1 MRLALFVLALGL
13 AACSQ
18 RGAPPSQIRLDYSGQ
33 GTLDLN
39 VSYSTT
45 WKLIPTSNW
54 LTVTPTEGLGPAR
67 VTLVAK
73 PTDVPEAP
81 SISTDLQ
88 LSGDLQGNVKVTLPL
103 VKLSGQV
110 QSLPSQTSFP
120 LEAGAVPL
128 HGKPQNLST
137 GEILVKYRSS
147 ALGGTRTALPELA
160 EMVPQG
166 AELLSSD
173 RLNRLVKLR
182 AADLQ
187 ATLRRLKSDP
197 RVEWAELNGMVW
209 ALGEPADE
217 FYPLE
222 GHLRLTGARFS
233 YLGSYPNPV
242 TVAVVDTGVRY
253 DHPDLQGRLVLPG
266 EGALDLVEGDL
277 DPTDT
282 GDMAYPDKG
291 SHGTHVTGIITA
303 RVGTN
308 PLPASC
314 TEDGKLTC
322 SESGV
327 VGVAG
332 LAPVKVLPI
341 RILDESG
348 NGTFEAVAAAIRYA
362 AGIPVEFE
370 GKSYTNPQPVSVINL
385 SLGSS
390 AQSQAMCEA
399 VAEATAR
406 GVAVVAAAGNGGG
419 STYFYPASCPG
430 AISVG
435 ATDYNFG
442 GVPRPAWYS
451 QQNDRVSVSA
461 PGGDTAQFTSGL
473 VCRNKRT
480 GDEHPCPDGI
490 LSTTW
495 DFTFKD
501 PITQKVVGRPNYA
514 FYMGTSQAAP
524 QVAAAL
530 ALLISSG
537 QASNGQAA
545 WEQLKS
551 HLTDLGPAGKDDA
564 YGLGFLNVPG
574 ALGLKLPPGPY
585 VLTLEGPT
593 PRILK
598 PDASGHFE
606 AYVMAGEYDLKSCR
620 DDSQNGLCDAD
631 EPHLTQHLRVP
642 PQAGFSLGLQ
652 FVGTP

>member
-1 MRLALFVLALGL
+1 MRLALLALVLGL
-13 AACSQ
+13 AACAQ
-18 RGAPPSQIRLDYSGQ
+18 RGVSPSQIRLDYSGQ

-39 VSYSTT
+39 VSYSTA
-45 WKLIPTSNW
+45 WKLIPGSPW
-54 LTVTPTEGLGPAR
+54 LTTTPAEGLGPAR
-67 VTLVAK
+67 VSLQAK
-73 PTDVPEAP
+73 PTELPEAP

-88 LSGDLQGNVKVTLPL
+88 FSGDLQGSTKVTLPL

-110 QSLPSQTSFP
+110 QAPPSQTSFS

-128 HGKPQNLST
+128 RGKPQNLST

-147 ALGGTRTALPELA
+147 GLEGSRTALHEPVEI
-160 EMVPQG
+160 VPQG
-166 AELLSSD
+166 AALLSSD

-182 AADLQ
+182 TSDLQ
-187 ATLRRLKSDP
+187 TALRRLQSDP
-197 RVEWAELNGMVW
+197 RVEWAEPNGIVW

-222 GHLRLTGARFS
+222 WHLRLTGARFS

-266 EGALDLVEGDL
+266 EGALDLVEGDS

-282 GDMAYPDKG
+282 GDIASPDKG

-303 RVGTN
+303 GAGTFVAPCPN
-308 PLPASC
+308 
-314 TEDGKLTC
+314 C
-322 SESGV
+322 SNSGV
-327 VGVAG
+327 VGVAWP
-332 LAPVKVLPI
+332 APVKVLPI

-362 AGIPVEFE
+362 AGIPVEFD
-370 GKSYTNPQPVSVINL
+370 GKKYVNPQPASVINL
-385 SLGSS
+385 SLGSTT
-390 AQSQAMCEA
+390 QSQAMCEA

-419 STYFYPASCPG
+419 TAYYYPASCPG

-442 GVPRPAWYS
+442 GLPRPAWYS
-451 QQNDRVSVSA
+451 QRNDRVSVAA
-461 PGGDTAQFTSGL
+461 PGGDTAQFTGGL
-473 VCRNKRT
+473 LCRNKQT
-480 GDEHPCPDGI
+480 EDERPCPDGI

-495 DFTFKD
+495 NFNTN
-501 PITQKVVGRPNYA
+501 QPNYA

-537 QASNGQAA
+537 QASDGQAA

-564 YGLGFLNVPG
+564 YGLGFLNLPG

-585 VLTLEGPT
+585 VLALEGPT
-593 PRILK
+593 PRLLR
-598 PDASGHFE
+598 PDASGYFE
-606 AYVMAGEYDLKSCR
+606 TYVMAGDYELRSCR
-620 DDSQNGLCDAD
+620 DDSQNGLCDAS
-631 EPHLTQHLRVP
+631 EPRTVRQLQVPSQAEFSMGLQRVP
-642 PQAGFSLGLQ
+642 
-652 FVGTP
+652 TP